1 MCYDIVSK
9 WRGNN
14 ADSAAAVAGH
24 GQVPG
29 RHRRCVTTIAVSAPW
44 LAVQGCGGCYGFAEV
59 PSRIAILVCL
69 PDFDR
74 GGNAM
79 RRLIWLALVS
89 SLAGCGGDKPAT
101 TLSVTCTGGTQLVG
115 AASIDVLGDLANGLP
130 TMNFP
135 DPANPGKTG
144 NISVQPHDR
153 CKITPGNPSNG

>member
-1 MCYDIVSK
+1 
-9 WRGNN
+9 
-14 ADSAAAVAGH
+14 
-24 GQVPG
+24 
-29 RHRRCVTTIAVSAPW
+29 
-44 LAVQGCGGCYGFAEV
+44 
-59 PSRIAILVCL
+59 
-69 PDFDR
+69 
-74 GGNAM
+74 M

-144 NISVQPHDR
+144 TISVQPHDH
-153 CKITPGNPSNG
+153 CKITPGNPSSGRAHPCSLPAQTAAI